1 MGVGLGSSSSPW
13 GVVSRLVCSG
23 RIQPIPCSMRD
34 KEQQQG
40 WKLLPA
46 AGKIPAA
53 TRKALAKPRL
63 PLPISSPS
71 PCVLQHP
78 HVALPA
84 TSSFPPSPLWEEEE
98 EGAQGR
104 GRPLPPQSLWM
115 GFLLASHCLRSL
127 SKSWDHTLGP
137 HLHPPPAAPRAGAL
151 LGFPPIVV
159 APASPLPV
167 SPPCDPCPHPNIPFA
182 FFIFIFFPLFC
193 FLCVRLRHS
202 RPSSSSKTI
211 VRGSKASKDGSLTW
225 LLDEF
230 ENMSVSRS
238 NSLRRDSPPFP
249 PRRHQLHQE
258 NGLSQGLTSAPA
270 QEDAGRSRKSR
281 PGAGHEVEQGKERP
295 RHKEEHH
302 GQHQSQQCP
311 APKAAPGGRPPP
323 DYPKAP
329 LERDSKQE
337 RVLRRERPEAAE
349 KRPKSTLGAGGSSPP
364 SPRDKRPLSGP
375 SIRTPNIPISE
386 GVMKTAQQTGR
397 AFNTYP
403 RAETDPGPQ
412 VTCPPAPRGC
422 SSSSSSNCSSSSS
435 CLKPI
440 KKASPRCWASSG

>member
-1 MGVGLGSSSSPW
+1 MLLCRPPALSHLHPCGRRKRRGLRAGEGLFLLSLCGWVSSSP
-13 GVVSRLVCSG
+13 L
-23 RIQPIPCSMRD
+23 
-34 KEQQQG
+34 
-40 WKLLPA
+40 
-46 AGKIPAA
+46 
-53 TRKALAKPRL
+53 T
-63 PLPISSPS
+63 
-71 PCVLQHP
+71 
-78 HVALPA
+78 
-84 TSSFPPSPLWEEEE
+84 
-98 EGAQGR
+98 
-104 GRPLPPQSLWM
+104 
-115 GFLLASHCLRSL
+115 AS
-127 SKSWDHTLGP
+127 DP
-137 HLHPPPAAPRAGAL
+137 FPRAGITPLAPTCIL
-151 LGFPPIVV
+151 LQRHPGQELCWASPPIVV